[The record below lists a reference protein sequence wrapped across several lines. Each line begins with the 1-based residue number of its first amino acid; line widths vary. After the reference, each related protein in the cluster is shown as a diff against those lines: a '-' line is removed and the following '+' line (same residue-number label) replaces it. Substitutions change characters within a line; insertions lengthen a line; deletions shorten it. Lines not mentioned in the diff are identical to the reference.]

1 MGLQTLQLSYR
12 PHRRRVP
19 QVVTVTFWA
28 LAAWGLVA
36 VLGWVLAKCV
46 L

>member
-1 MGLQTLQLSYR
+1 MGLHTLQLSYR
-12 PHRRRVP
+12 PRRHRVP
-19 QVVTVTFWA
+19 QVVTVAFWG

-36 VLGWVLAKCV
+36 VLGWALAKCV

>member
-1 MGLQTLQLSYR
+1 MGLHTLQLSYR
-12 PHRRRVP
+12 PRRRRVP
-19 QVVTVTFWA
+19 QVATVTLWA

-36 VLGWVLAKCV
+36 VLGWALAKCV